1 MWVVVSH
8 IKILNLN
15 INYKRILKYLVLLI
29 LGNFEKWLL

>member
-1 MWVVVSH
+1 MWVVVSY